1 MGEMREAKVLR
12 RISPRYEPPE
22 KSGNG
27 SLHLAGVAEWLL
39 KAETADRR
47 VEKGAEK
54 LPVPKG
60 RAGRLQNLKHPGIL
74 DILHGKAD

>member
-1 MGEMREAKVLR
+1 M
-12 RISPRYEPPE
+12 
-22 KSGNG
+22 
-27 SLHLAGVAEWLL
+27 AEWLL